1 MDEKNEAKWL
11 DKRGQKIKY
20 NKSMLLRALIEKK
33 LGNGQGMVK
42 SIFSMIHCIIYA

>member
-1 MDEKNEAKWL
+1 
-11 DKRGQKIKY
+11 
-20 NKSMLLRALIEKK
+20 MLLRALIEKK